1 MRGGEEGGRAG
12 GGGGGGGGGGAGG
25 GGGRGGEGARRERGH
40 ADVGSSGA
48 ESSGRRASAPDQCEE
63 ALLPGLHALLAA
75 LLHEASV
82 ERITLELQRDVYAIR
97 HLREL
102 AHGFVERIRLFAA
115 GEQLA
120 VDCTDDIALADHA
133 GGRGVRAGV
142 HLRYLDHTLAP
153 LREVDLRIDAD
164 LPVALLQG
172 DLADPVELHEPLFVL
187 LQLRL
192 LHVEPHPADRPHDL
206 KRVVVT
212 GLDDLQRHSAC
223 AHHAARQR
231 ARMQSGLAGTP
242 PRAVG
247 S

>member
-1 MRGGEEGGRAG
+1 MSTPSAT
-12 GGGGGGGGGGAGG
+12 
-25 GGGRGGEGARRERGH
+25 RESSRT
-40 ADVGSSGA
+40 ASSSGFVSSLPVSSLPLIARMISPWLTTPVA
-48 ESSGRRASAPDQCEE
+48 EACE
-63 ALLPGLHALLAA
+63 PGYTFAIL
-75 LLHEASV
+75 
-82 ERITLELQRDVYAIR
+82 ITPWL
-97 HLREL
+97 
-102 AHGFVERIRLFAA
+102 
-115 GEQLA
+115 
-120 VDCTDDIALADHA
+120 
-133 GGRGVRAGV
+133 
-142 HLRYLDHTLAP
+142 

-172 DLADPVELHEPLFVL
+172 DLADPVELHEALFVL

-242 PRAVG
+242 SASCR
-247 S
+247 